1 MTRKHTSHRKPRKP
15 FPWLAT
21 SSILLILLILTG
33 IFLFF
38 NNFVSQETNKKNVIT
53 TRKISKKKSKIT
65 KRVSW
70 IKQKEPV
77 KIPILMYHAV
87 HVMDPSEAAS
97 ANLIVAPDTF
107 ESHIKRLKKEGYY
120 FLSPEEAYR
129 TLNENALPAKKVIWI
144 TFDDGNADFYTKAY
158 PILKKY
164 KVKATNNIITGFV
177 QEGRE
182 SNLNVQQ
189 MLEMKQNGM
198 SFQGHTVTHPNL
210 SLLTPE
216 LQTQEMTL
224 SKQYLD
230 QQLSQQTISIAYP
243 YGRYNPTTL
252 DIASQYYKLGLT
264 TNEGVATKDNGL
276 LSLNRVRILPTT
288 SDDDL
293 IKTIN
298 Q

>member
-1 MTRKHTSHRKPRKP
+1 MAHTPTSHRKPRKRS
-15 FPWLAT
+15 PWLAIA
-21 SSILLILLILTG
+21 SVFFLLIALIG

-38 NNFVSQETNKKNVIT
+38 NNRSKQEIKTKTNASSH
-53 TRKISKKKSKIT
+53 RKIVTSIKKKK
-65 KRVSW
+65 W
-70 IKQKEPV
+70 IKQKTPV

-97 ANLIVAPDTF
+97 ANLIVAPDIF

-120 FLSPEEAYR
+120 FLAPNEAYR
-129 TLNENALPAKKVIWI
+129 ALNENALPDKKVIWI

-198 SFQGHTVTHPNL
+198 SFIPRTYGYSPQSFSLNSRTTNPRNDTIKTVFR
-210 SLLTPE
+210 SK
-216 LQTQEMTL
+216 TL
-224 SKQYLD
+224 SRYSCD
-230 QQLSQQTISIAYP
+230 CLSIRALQS
-243 YGRYNPTTL
+243 YN
-252 DIASQYYKLGLT
+252 LGYC
-264 TNEGVATKDNGL
+264 
-276 LSLNRVRILPTT
+276 
-288 SDDDL
+288 
-293 IKTIN
+293 
-298 Q
+298 

>member
-1 MTRKHTSHRKPRKP
+1 MAHTPTSHRKPRKRS
-15 FPWLAT
+15 PWLAIA
-21 SSILLILLILTG
+21 SVFFLLIALIG

-38 NNFVSQETNKKNVIT
+38 NNRSKQVIKTKTNASSH
-53 TRKISKKKSKIT
+53 RKIVTSIKKKK
-65 KRVSW
+65 W
-70 IKQKEPV
+70 IKQKTPV
-77 KIPILMYHAV
+77 KIPILMYHSV

-97 ANLIVAPDTF
+97 ANLIVAPDIF

-120 FLSPEEAYR
+120 FLAPNEAYR
-129 TLNENALPAKKVIWI
+129 ALNENALPEKKVIWI

-224 SKQYLD
+224 SKQFLD
-230 QQLSQQTISIAYP
+230 QKLSQDTLAIAYP
-243 YGRYNPTTL
+243 SGRYNPTTL

>member
-1 MTRKHTSHRKPRKP
+1 MAHTPTSHRKPRKRS
-15 FPWLAT
+15 PWLAIA
-21 SSILLILLILTG
+21 SVFFLLIALIG

-38 NNFVSQETNKKNVIT
+38 NNRSKQEIKTKTNASSH
-53 TRKISKKKSKIT
+53 RKIVTSIKKKK
-65 KRVSW
+65 W
-70 IKQKEPV
+70 IKQKTPV

-97 ANLIVAPDTF
+97 ANLIVAPDIF

-120 FLSPEEAYR
+120 FLAPNEAYR
-129 TLNENALPAKKVIWI
+129 ALNENALPDKKVIWI

-189 MLEMKQNGM
+189 MLEM
-198 SFQGHTVTHPNL
+198 
-210 SLLTPE
+210 
-216 LQTQEMTL
+216 TL
-224 SKQYLD
+224 SKQFLD
-230 QQLSQQTISIAYP
+230 QKLSQDTLAIAYP
-243 YGRYNPTTL
+243 SGRYNPTTL

>member
-1 MTRKHTSHRKPRKP
+1 
-15 FPWLAT
+15 
-21 SSILLILLILTG
+21 
-33 IFLFF
+33 
-38 NNFVSQETNKKNVIT
+38 
-53 TRKISKKKSKIT
+53 
-65 KRVSW
+65 
-70 IKQKEPV
+70 
-77 KIPILMYHAV
+77 MYHAV

-97 ANLIVAPDTF
+97 ANLIVAPDIF
-107 ESHIKRLKKEGYY
+107 ESHIKHLKKEGYY
-120 FLSPEEAYR
+120 FLAPNEAYR
-129 TLNENALPAKKVIWI
+129 ALNENALPEKKVIWI

-224 SKQYLD
+224 SKQFLD
-230 QQLSQQTISIAYP
+230 QKLSQDTLAIAYP
-243 YGRYNPTTL
+243 SGRYNPTTL